1 MSRIITS
8 PGLQITEKDLSLR
21 VFQPAGTS
29 VVVPGFAAQGPSS
42 EPILVTSISEFESI
56 FGYPTN
62 AAERY
67 LYYSCKEI
75 LNSPAILNVVRL
87 PYGADGGSDFS
98 KSFSGLFYPVTL
110 NKEVTI
116 TAVVSSSTKTQAE
129 AQAQI
134 QTLIDDPNF
143 KQFVSRDLTRYGT
156 LTSVSLYNGVSGWQI
171 GRPQSIILNEEDY
184 GSVARG
190 EFVWLNPDTTTGR
203 ANLWKAAT
211 TASDQASA
219 GAGIFFINE
228 LQSTINEVGEGYYI
242 AISDNTAVQ
251 ADSPNYDSIKGMFS
265 LSASTNSVAFFSKM
279 PTTRL
284 DFGLTATKVEAD
296 KGGDTIS
303 ETLEKV
309 GFADY
314 ERSGYADHL
323 SIGIYKIRRSQADPL
338 LLTLATNERYL
349 GSVNESRK
357 VLSPTGG
364 GLVNNFIADTINSNS
379 SNVRMYV
386 NPAIKGFQWTAGSLD
401 SVHKIYTTEE
411 AKALFPLG
419 VFTPDSRD
427 QEKTKQVGNVAL
439 KLAKVLRSVDNPE
452 NITVDVLCDAG
463 LSNVYATAK
472 YRAQFSPYTDAQGN
486 PLEGTA
492 LEDAKLDVRIDY
504 DDEAG
509 VPAYKDDPAGFEDFA
524 KDWRTVVNEV
534 INFSQNTRKDC
545 VSIVDPPRSLFVA
558 GKNTKILT
566 LPDRNFTQDV
576 YNPLKECTGPL
587 DSNYSALYANW
598 IQQADLFSGKK
609 FWIPNSGY
617 VAAVIARNDA
627 VAAPWSAPAGL
638 NRGQFQNALDVAINP
653 NQKMRDRLYEI
664 GVNPILYFAGD
675 GYAVYG
681 QKTLQSKPTAFD
693 RMNVRRLFLYLEKDT
708 AKTAQYFVF
717 EPNTAFTRQ
726 RVVSTLSPIF
736 SQVKSQQGLYDY
748 MIVCDERN
756 NPPDVVDQNEL
767 VIDIYLKPVRTA
779 EFVLLNF
786 IAARTGASFQELM

>member
-29 VVVPGFAAQGPSS
+29 VVVPGFAAQGPTS
-42 EPILVTSISEFESI
+42 EPILVTSVSEFESI

-67 LYYSCKEI
+67 LYYTCREI
-75 LNSPAILNVVRL
+75 LNSPAVLNVVRL
-87 PYGADGGSDFS
+87 PYGADNGSDFS
-98 KSFSGLFYPVTL
+98 KSFSGLFYPVDL
-110 NKEVTI
+110 NKEI
-116 TAVVSSSTKTQAE
+116 TTTSFVEILSVE
-129 AQAQI
+129 AAAAKANS
-134 QTLIDDPNF
+134 NF
-143 KQFVSRDLTRYGT
+143 AAISITGT
-156 LTSVSLYNGVSGWQI
+156 TSAISLYNGISSWQI
-171 GRPQSIILNEEDY
+171 GKPQSIILNEDDY
-184 GSVARG
+184 GKVARG
-190 EFVWLNPDTTTGR
+190 EFVWLNPNANTT
-203 ANLWKAAT
+203 NLWLSAET
-211 TASDQASA
+211 STAQASA

-242 AISDNTAVQ
+242 AISDNSAVQ
-251 ADSPNYDSIKGMFS
+251 AGSPDYDSIQTMYS
-265 LSASTNSVAFFSKM
+265 LSASSTSKAFFSKLG
-279 PTTRL
+279 TSRL
-284 DFGLTATKVEAD
+284 DFALTATKVKAD
-296 KGGDTIS
+296 TGADSIS
-303 ETLEKV
+303 ESLEKV

-364 GLVNNFIADTINSNS
+364 GLVNAYIADTINSNS
-379 SNVRMYV
+379 SNVKMYV
-386 NPAIKGFQWTAGSLD
+386 NPAIKEFQWTAGSIE
-401 SVHKIYTTEE
+401 SVHKIYTKTA

-419 VFTPDSRD
+419 VFTPDSRN
-427 QEKTKQVGNVAL
+427 QNETKQIGNVAG
-439 KLAKVLRSVDNPE
+439 KVDKVLRSVDNPD
-452 NITVDVLCDAG
+452 NITVDILCDAG
-463 LSNVYATAK
+463 LSNIYATSR
-472 YRAQFSPYTDAQGN
+472 YRANITQGT
-486 PLEGTA
+486 EGSA
-492 LEDAKLDVRIDY
+492 VKISY
-504 DDEAG
+504 DDEVG
-509 VPAYKDDPAGFEDFA
+509 VPELPAADDADYSTKKTEFDDYA
-524 KDWRTVVNEV
+524 TDWRTIVNLL

-545 VSIVDPPRSLFVA
+545 VTIVDPPRSFFVS
-558 GKNTKILT
+558 GRNTKLLT
-566 LPDRNFTQDV
+566 LPGKSFTQHV
-576 YNPLKECTGPL
+576 YNPLKECTNPL
-587 DSNYSALYANW
+587 DSNYAALYANW

-609 FWIPNSGY
+609 FWVPNSGY
-617 VAAVIARNDA
+617 VAAVYARNDA
-627 VAAPWSAPAGL
+627 LGAPWSAPAGL

-664 GVNPILYFAGD
+664 GVNPIVNFIGD
-675 GYAVYG
+675 GYVVFG

-693 RMNVRRLFLYLEKDT
+693 RMNVRRLFLYLEKAT

-717 EPNTAFTRQ
+717 EPNTVFTRS
-726 RVVSTLSPIF
+726 RVISTLTPIF
-736 SQVKSQQGLYDY
+736 SQVKAQQGLYDY

-756 NPPDVVDQNEL
+756 NPPDVIDQNEL

>member
-67 LYYSCKEI
+67 LYYSCKEV

-110 NKEVTI
+110 NKESTI
-116 TAVVSSSTKTQAE
+116 TSVVSAEGSKTQTE
-129 AQAQI
+129 AQAEI
-134 QTLIDDPNF
+134 VALLADPNY
-143 KQFVSRDLTRYGT
+143 VAGSLSRNTTQYGT
-156 LTSVSLYNGVSGWQI
+156 ASSVSLYNGISGWQI

-190 EFVWLNPDTTTGR
+190 EFVWLNPDSDSSRTT
-203 ANLWKAAT
+203 NLWVSAAT
-211 TASDQASA
+211 TSQQASA

-251 ADSPNYDSIKGMFS
+251 ANSPNYDSIKGMFS
-265 LSASTNSVAFFSKM
+265 LSASTTSKAFFSKM

-284 DFGLTATKVEAD
+284 DFGLTATKIEAD

-364 GLVNNFIADTINSNS
+364 GLVSNYIADTINTNS

-386 NPAIKGFQWTAGSLD
+386 NPAIKGFAWTAGSLD
-401 SVHKIYTTEE
+401 SVHKIYTKEE

-427 QEKTKQVGNVAL
+427 QNLTKQVGNVAL
-439 KLAKVLRSVDNPE
+439 KLSKVLRSVDNPE

-463 LSNVYATAK
+463 LSNIYATAK
-472 YRAQFSPYTDAQGN
+472 YRASLGSY
-486 PLEGTA
+486 EGTEA
-492 LEDAKLDVRIDY
+492 EVEQAKLDVRIDF

-509 VPAYKDDPAGFEDFA
+509 VPAYKDDPTGFEDFA

-545 VSIVDPPRSLFVA
+545 ISIVDPPRSLFIA

-587 DSNYSALYANW
+587 DSNYAALYANW

-609 FWIPNSGY
+609 FWVPNSGY

-627 VAAPWSAPAGL
+627 VATPWSAPAGL

-693 RMNVRRLFLYLEKDT
+693 RMNVRRLFLYLEKAT

-756 NPPDVVDQNEL
+756 NPPDVIDQNEL
-767 VIDIYLKPVRTA
+767 IIDIYLKPVRTA

>member
-67 LYYSCKEI
+67 LYYSCKEV

-110 NKEVTI
+110 NKEVTTTVY
-116 TAVVSSSTKTQAE
+116 TATLSTEAE
-129 AQAQI
+129 AA
-134 QTLIDDPNF
+134 
-143 KQFVSRDLTRYGT
+143 R
-156 LTSVSLYNGVSGWQI
+156 TSPALSGITITDSTSSISLYNGISGWQI
-171 GRPQSIILNEEDY
+171 GRPKSIILNEEDY

-190 EFVWLNPDTTTGR
+190 EFVWLNPDSESSSTT
-203 ANLWKAAT
+203 NLWKAAT
-211 TASDQASA
+211 TASEQASA

-228 LQSTINEVGEGYYI
+228 LQSTVNEVGEGYYI

-251 ADSPNYDSIKGMFS
+251 ADSPNYDSIKGMYS
-265 LSASTNSVAFFSKM
+265 LSASTTSQALFSKM

-364 GLVNNFIADTINSNS
+364 GLVSNYIADTINSNS

-386 NPAIKGFQWTAGSLD
+386 NPAIKGFAWTAGSLD
-401 SVHKIYTTEE
+401 SVHKIYTKEE

-427 QEKTKQVGNVAL
+427 QNLTKQVGNVAL
-439 KLAKVLRSVDNPE
+439 KLSKVLRSVDNPE

-472 YRAQFSPYTDAQGN
+472 YRATLRDGAEAGLN
-486 PLEGTA
+486 
-492 LEDAKLDVRIDY
+492 VRIDF

-509 VPAYKDDPAGFEDFA
+509 VPAYKDDPTGFEDFA

-545 VSIVDPPRSLFVA
+545 ISIVDPPRSLFIA

-587 DSNYSALYANW
+587 DSNYAALYANW

-609 FWIPNSGY
+609 FWVPNSGY

-627 VAAPWSAPAGL
+627 VATPWSAPAGL

-693 RMNVRRLFLYLEKDT
+693 RMNVRRLFLYLEKAT

-756 NPPDVVDQNEL
+756 NPPDVIDQNEL
-767 VIDIYLKPVRTA
+767 IIDIYLKPVRTA